1 MRTLRMLIQK
11 NNTVKIVTILVL
23 AVLVLWSIC
32 SIQANAAER
41 AENDKTEYQL
51 QESQFKSEI
60 RTCLEEMGY
69 NNSGITMTK
78 VMDVDG
84 SREYTVLVHH
94 QDLDTDDFENIDEI
108 YGILSQIQ
116 MPGENMTVNYTIF

>member
-1 MRTLRMLIQK
+1 MRTLRMLNQRKHTI
-11 NNTVKIVTILVL
+11 KIVTVSVL

-32 SIQANAAER
+32 SIKANATER

-51 QESQFKSEI
+51 QEVQLKSEI

-78 VMDVDG
+78 VMDTDG
-84 SREYTVLVHH
+84 CREYTVLVHH
-94 QDLDTDDFENIDEI
+94 QDLDIDNLEKVDRI
-108 YGILSQIQ
+108 YGTLAQIQ

>member
-1 MRTLRMLIQK
+1 MRTLKMLKQR
-11 NNTVKIVTILVL
+11 NYTVKIVAMLVL

-32 SIQANAAER
+32 SIKANAAER

-51 QESQFKSEI
+51 QESQLKSEI
-60 RTCLEEMGY
+60 RDCLEEMGY

-78 VMDVDG
+78 VIDADN

-94 QDLDTDDFENIDEI
+94 QDLDTGDLEKVNEI
-108 YGILSQIQ
+108 YGILNQIQ

>member
-78 VMDVDG
+78 VMDADG

-94 QDLDTDDFENIDEI
+94 QDLDTDDFENVDEI

>member
-41 AENDKTEYQL
+41 AENDKAEYQL

-78 VMDVDG
+78 VMDADG

-94 QDLDTDDFENIDEI
+94 QDLDTDDFENVDEI